1 MAQLSGQ
8 ISGLSPLARG
18 TRVARCAGYCRNRFI
33 PAGAGNTLQRHNGGQ
48 MPPVY
53 PRWRG
58 EHEVL
63 IDIPFFMV
71 GLSPL
76 ARGTHK
82 RRQPPDRSGRF
93 IPAGAGNTSRQNRA
107 PPAGAGNTI
116 SEVTMINPISVYPRW
131 RGEHVLEPTLIPQKY
146 GLSPLARGTH
156 CHMEVAKLPL
166 RFIPAGAGNTSP
178 HATPL
183 FSVPVYPRWRGEHT
197 NPEISTS

>member
-93 IPAGAGNTSRQNRA
+93 IPAGAGNTCSAITGRFNR
-107 PPAGAGNTI
+107 
-116 SEVTMINPISVYPRW
+116 SVYPRW
-131 RGEHVLEPTLIPQKY
+131 RGEHTATWKWQSCRF

-156 CHMEVAKLPL
+156 RHMRRLFFL
-166 RFIPAGAGNTSP
+166 YRFIPAGAGNTYLISP
-178 HATPL
+178 DRRLP
-183 FSVPVYPRWRGEHT
+183 PVYPRWRGEHT